1 MDEDTKY
8 VRLDR
13 GLADLVYKI
22 IVAAA
27 LGVLAYVGNSFVE
40 RVGYLEEQAR
50 VSERTAHRLDLQ
62 MRTEFL
68 SKQEFREQMNQF
80 WSKR

>member
-1 MDEDTKY
+1 MDEQKY

-13 GLADLVYKI
+13 GLADLVYKGL
-22 IVAAA
+22 VAAA
-27 LGVLAYVGNSFVE
+27 LGILGYVANSFLE
-40 RVGYLEEQAR
+40 RVRYLEEHAQQ
-50 VSERTAHRLDLQ
+50 SERTNHRLELQ

-68 SKQEFREQMNQF
+68 SKQEFREQMNQL